1 MASCGLSYY
10 IPDAYNDFVKNDETK
25 LEPAITELVLYPLIN
40 DSNNGE
46 NNNSSGNSGNQG
58 NSNSVSM
65 KNKNYNK
72 SALTQMFENDPHSD
86 FDDQSVRRQELS
98 QEVRNI
104 IYMEHKKY
112 AILTRVS
119 TYCICVRVFQNQ
131 VQCSFM

>member
-10 IPDAYNDFVKNDETK
+10 IRDTYNDFVKNDETK
-25 LEPAITELVLYPLIN
+25 IEPAITELVLYPLIN
-40 DSNNGE
+40 DPNNGE
-46 NNNSSGNSGNQG
+46 NNGNQG
-58 NSNSVSM
+58 NSNSVNM

-98 QEVRNI
+98 QEVRNV

-112 AILTRVS
+112 AILARVS
-119 TYCICVRVFQNQ
+119 TDSISVRAL
-131 VQCSFM
+131 